1 MDNTKSSAP
10 YAKTN
15 SQEQGLQ
22 LFRDHS
28 ADIWRVEPH
37 LYRVP
42 SRTSSTTVY
51 LVTTRRGAEFC
62 PCEDHHW
69 AALHTP
75 SRRSDLPRP
84 QRRVRRLQAP
94 RPSPR
99 AVRGRGRA
107 PHLVR
112 GRRALPRL
120 RWQGCRHAE
129 KVAAILVLLT
139 HPWVSGPSRE
149 CGAVNAEA
157 EHSECDEGLG

>member
-69 AALHTP
+69 TGLRCIHLVAALTFRARSGECADCKRRVLHRELYEVEAGHLTWFEGDELCHDCAGKAVATL
-75 SRRSDLPRP
+75 RRSP
-84 QRRVRRLQAP
+84 QFW
-94 RPSPR
+94 S
-99 AVRGRGRA
+99 
-107 PHLVR
+107 
-112 GRRALPRL
+112 
-120 RWQGCRHAE
+120 
-129 KVAAILVLLT
+129 
-139 HPWVSGPSRE
+139 S
-149 CGAVNAEA
+149 
-157 EHSECDEGLG
+157 